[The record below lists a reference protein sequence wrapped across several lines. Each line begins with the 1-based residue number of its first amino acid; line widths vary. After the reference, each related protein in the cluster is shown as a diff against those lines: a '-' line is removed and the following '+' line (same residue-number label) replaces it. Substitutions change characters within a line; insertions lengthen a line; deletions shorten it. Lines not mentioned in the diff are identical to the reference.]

1 MDTKTQESPAY
12 LCGRLLAILE
22 RAQQA
27 AVNPRATLVDRFY
40 GAASSAPA
48 SVFGNLLRN
57 AQNHLGDLRKNKPGV
72 HHGLQSDLEEVL
84 SKLGDFPRTLNMRD
98 QAVFALGYYYQR
110 AQRWIGRELEG
121 DVPSERDAK

>member
-1 MDTKTQESPAY
+1 MDTKTQENPAY

-22 RAQQA
+22 YAQWA
-27 AVNPRATLVDRFY
+27 AVKPKATLVDRFY

-57 AQNHLGDLRKNKPGV
+57 AQSHLSDLRKNKPGLHV
-72 HHGLQSDLEEVL
+72 VIQRELEDVL
-84 SKLGDFPRTLNMRD
+84 SRLNDFPRTLNMRD

-110 AQRWIGRELEG
+110 AARGGAAEQSDDSG
-121 DVPSERDAK
+121 AQT